1 MPDVCELPSRHRRT
15 TPAPSPTSRL
25 SNQTGALISFESP
38 NADRDMIERRA
49 DHHRVD
55 TATLD
60 GSDGRRTRCEGRPCP
75 APGEPRIRRTTRRAR
90 TSAGPRSWWR
100 AFARATPPVTSSR
113 PGMKSLPLPEQRTT
127 RSSSRIRPCEEFV
140 RYPNAIGAARHFER
154 PPRIV
159 QDRTSAAAERRPAFG
174 CRTATPASPQRSPR
188 STGCFREVVDRSRNA
203 NRAGPVLRS
212 EPSANDVRRAQS
224 CERRRSVAHPRCRN
238 ISRLVMWL
246 TYNGASWAPGCH
258 MLVIFS
264 SCACPARG
272 RGTGRATQPSAFAS
286 TVERIFA
293 RSGIS
298 SPPKG

>member
-1 MPDVCELPSRHRRT
+1 MSRGILRASRADDGRRVGGRRARRMSPASPAPKDSSHSAICDRPAPPCSNSRRRALSRRHRARMPDVCELPSRHRRT

-127 RSSSRIRPCEEFV
+127 RSCSRIRPCEEFV

-159 QDRTSAAAERRPAFG
+159 QDRTSGGSGTPACLRLPNGDPGIATALPAF
-174 CRTATPASPQRSPR
+174 
-188 STGCFREVVDRSRNA
+188 DR
-203 NRAGPVLRS
+203 
-212 EPSANDVRRAQS
+212 
-224 CERRRSVAHPRCRN
+224 
-238 ISRLVMWL
+238 M
-246 TYNGASWAPGCH
+246 
-258 MLVIFS
+258 FS
-264 SCACPARG
+264 
-272 RGTGRATQPSAFAS
+272 
-286 TVERIFA
+286 
-293 RSGIS
+293 
-298 SPPKG
+298 